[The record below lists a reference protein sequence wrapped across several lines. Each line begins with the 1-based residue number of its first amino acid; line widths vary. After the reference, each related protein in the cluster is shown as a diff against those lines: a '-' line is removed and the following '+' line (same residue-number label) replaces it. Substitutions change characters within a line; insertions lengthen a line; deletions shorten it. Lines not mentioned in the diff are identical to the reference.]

1 MLIYMF
7 NYCDFSL
14 KLKIVNKVVF
24 VLFIGFYENLG
35 VILYKYVYFNV
46 IWQTFRIWIFIVVF
60 ILLVYES
67 IRYLILLMRRRKL
80 RISMF
85 CFYLVNLYFYYYFW
99 WFYFSYYNEDFY
111 NYFKYYFM
119 FIVIEIIVIC
129 IVLNFCDRKNEVVF
143 WKVLVIVSINLMYI
157 LVSGLD

>member
-67 IRYLILLMRRRKL
+67 IKYLILLMRRRKL

-85 CFYLVNLYFYYYFW
+85 CLYLVNLYFYYYFW

-119 FIVIEIIVIC
+119 FIVTEIIVIC

>member
-85 CFYLVNLYFYYYFW
+85 CLYLVNLYFYYYFW

-119 FIVIEIIVIC
+119 FIVTEIIVIC
-129 IVLNFCDRKNEVVF
+129 IVLNFCDRKNEVVS